1 MNFYACLLVVSW
13 VSSLV
18 VICAVYVAAPRP
30 LHPEDLVKGLA
41 ARCRSSVPEVGRS
54 PALTKG
60 IGRHWMIVRCERPR
74 EKRNRRA
81 KQLRSRLASCTK
93 RLQSFWPAISSE
105 CISKHPFTPRSQDVT
120 KAPKHPPPTNQR
132 LFWVPH
138 MVPSSYNQENLF
150 FFFHLDSTF

>member
-1 MNFYACLLVVSW
+1 MNFYACLVVVSW

-18 VICAVYVAAPRP
+18 AICAVYAAAPRP
-30 LHPEDLVKGLA
+30 LHLEDLVKGLA

-60 IGRHWMIVRCERPR
+60 IGRHWMIVWCERPR

-81 KQLRSRLASCTK
+81 NAIARGRACSTK

-105 CISKHPFTPRSQDVT
+105 CISKHPFTPHSQDVT

-138 MVPSSYNQENLF
+138 MVPSSYNQETSYF
-150 FFFHLDSTF
+150 